1 MQRCIWL
8 CGRAFADPFHSN
20 EVIIM
25 KHYTSPELVA
35 HGNLTDITGVF
46 GVSGADDVFIDEVGN
61 DISDENDPGT
71 PGGSID
77 GCAERDGIC
86 IGTGEPPSEL

>member
-1 MQRCIWL
+1 
-8 CGRAFADPFHSN
+8 
-20 EVIIM
+20 M

-71 PGGSID
+71 PG
-77 GCAERDGIC
+77 
-86 IGTGEPPSEL
+86 EPPSEL